1 MRIRL
6 HDLTIGYEDN
16 GSGQP
21 LLFIHGYPL
30 NRTMWEPQIA
40 GLADVAR
47 VIIPDLR
54 GYGESDPVPGPYSM
68 EMLADDCSALLDAI
82 GVTQPVVVC
91 GLSMGGYVT
100 FAFYRKYA
108 ARVAGLILAAT
119 RAGVDSAEGKAGR
132 TKSAEL
138 AREQG
143 SGPIVETMLPKMLS
157 PQSYQA
163 RPELVAR
170 VRRILASASVEG
182 IVGALLAMR
191 ERPDSTPTL
200 AQIGRS
206 ALILHGADDQL
217 ISPQE
222 AQAMRAAIKASQL
235 RMVPGAGHLP
245 NLEQPEL
252 FNDAVREFLF
262 ALTPSP

>member
-6 HDLTIGYEDN
+6 HDLTMGYEDK

-40 GLADVAR
+40 GLADIAR
-47 VIIPDLR
+47 VIAPDLR

-68 EMLADDCSALLDAI
+68 EMLADDCAALLDAI

-91 GLSMGGYVT
+91 GLSMGGYVA

-108 ARVAGLILAAT
+108 ARVVGLILAAT
-119 RAGVDSAEGKAGR
+119 RAGADSPEGKANR

-143 SGPIVETMLPKMLS
+143 AGPIVETMLSKMLS

-163 RPELVAR
+163 RPELVAH
-170 VRRILASASVEG
+170 VGRILESASVGG
-182 IVGALLAMR
+182 IVGALMAMR

-200 AQIGRS
+200 AQIDKPT
-206 ALILHGADDQL
+206 LILHGADDQL

-222 AQAMRAAIKASQL
+222 AQAMHAAIKTSQL
-235 RMVPGAGHLP
+235 RMVPAAGHLP

-252 FNDAVREFLF
+252 FNSAVREFINSLR
-262 ALTPSP
+262 